1 MSSLRTAPKDYRC
14 AWCETTIREGQKYA
28 RRSEFNG
35 KFYRDKKYHLECEQ
49 AKIAE
54 NLKGK
59 Q

>member
-14 AWCETTIREGQKYA
+14 AWCETTIHEGQQYA
-28 RRSEFNG
+28 RRSEHNG
-35 KFYRDKKYHLECEQ
+35 IHYVANKYHPECEQ
-49 AKIAE
+49 MKIAE